1 MEAAKLAQRIGVT
14 LAHTLLSEAR
24 RPIGVSYETDQGVD
38 MNYTLCSA
46 FYIHMTDLQNLL
58 NMPIDLW
65 VAVVYKLN
73 EAGDQDLGFTVT
85 HQKVP
90 ACELK
95 VYPLPSINYA
105 AAVIKNFM
113 SYSMLPYF
121 DVEGLAAKTNLPYLQ
136 GKYGRAEGWG
146 DTVTINIKAE
156 DFPHDVDFAGGIFRG
171 FSDRFLEGM
180 KNDVIM
186 AMGTH
191 DTLRH
196 RVYSLEN
203 DIGIIFVP
211 ETTYLASRK
220 VPKEL

>member
-24 RPIGVSYETDQGVD
+24 KPISVSYESDQGVNMD
-38 MNYTLCSA
+38 YTLCSA
-46 FYIHMTDLQNLL
+46 FYIHMSDLQNLL
-58 NMPIDLW
+58 NMPVDLW

-73 EAGDQDLGFTVT
+73 EAGDQDLGFRVT
-85 HQKVP
+85 HQKLP

-105 AAVIKNFM
+105 AKVIKNFM
-113 SYSMLPYF
+113 AYSMLPYF
-121 DVEGLAAKTNLPYLQ
+121 DIDGLAVKTNLSFLQ
-136 GKYGRAEGWG
+136 GKYGNAEGWG
-146 DTVTINIKAE
+146 DTVTLNIKAE
-156 DFPHDVDFAGGIFRG
+156 DFPYDVDFAGGVFRG
-171 FSDRFLEGM
+171 FSDRLLEGM
-180 KNDVIM
+180 KLDVAT
-186 AMGTH
+186 AMGTQ

-203 DIGIIFVP
+203 DIGIVFVP

>member
-1 MEAAKLAQRIGVT
+1 MEAAKLAQRVGVT

-24 RPIGVSYETDQGVD
+24 RPIGVSYESDQGVGMD
-38 MNYTLCSA
+38 YTLCSA

-58 NMPIDLW
+58 NMPVDLW

-85 HQKVP
+85 HQKMP
-90 ACELK
+90 PCELK

-113 SYSMLPYF
+113 AYSMLPYF
-121 DVEGLAAKTNLPYLQ
+121 DIDGLAVKTNLPYLQ
-136 GKYGRAEGWG
+136 GKYGQAEGWG
-146 DTVTINIKAE
+146 DTVTLNIKAE
-156 DFPHDVDFAGGIFRG
+156 DFPYDVDFAGGVFRG
-171 FSDRFLEGM
+171 FSDRLMEGM
-180 KNDVIM
+180 KRDVAM
-186 AMGTH
+186 AMGTP

-203 DIGIIFVP
+203 DIGVVFVP